1 MRLTAALAWP
11 ALLAALLTACA
22 PAVPAAGRA
31 GCDWARIV
39 AINPSD
45 RLTWPTAR
53 AIFDSNGAVWRHCA
67 PPAPARPAMR
77 QRLPGVAED
86 ENEG

>member
-1 MRLTAALAWP
+1 MRLTAALALP
-11 ALLAALLTACA
+11 ALLAACA
-22 PAVPAAGRA
+22 PTAPASDAG
-31 GCDWARIV
+31 GCEWARIV

-53 AIFDSNGAVWRHCA
+53 AIFDSNQAMWRHCA

-86 ENEG
+86 EDEA